1 MDRQAYTKAPLLAM
15 ASFGW
20 VQCAPMSIQPVPA
33 PHPIQP
39 IGVFDSGVGGLSV
52 LRKIHQRLPREG
64 LLYVAD
70 SAHIPYGDK
79 PMAQVRARAF
89 ALTEQLLA
97 LGAKALVVA
106 CNTATAAAIH
116 ELRACWP
123 HLPIIGMEP
132 GLKPALTAPQAGRVG
147 VLATTGT
154 LRSEKFRH
162 LMERYGGQAEVLLQ
176 PCPGLVEL
184 VELGELEG
192 SASEALLREYLTPL
206 LEAGV
211 TTLVLGC
218 THYPFLLP
226 VIQRIAG
233 SHLWVIDT
241 GEAVARQVEHKLHS
255 AGLLNHQ
262 GPLPAPT
269 RFFTSGDPERQLT
282 AIERLWGKPITLEF
296 LTEAARTP

>member
-1 MDRQAYTKAPLLAM
+1 MIAQFTPAPDP
-15 ASFGW
+15 
-20 VQCAPMSIQPVPA
+20 QQPV
-33 PHPIQP
+33 
-39 IGVFDSGVGGLSV
+39 GVFDSGVGGLSV
-52 LRKIHQRLPREG
+52 LHKIHQRLPRER

-89 ALTEQLLA
+89 AITERLLA
-97 LGAKALVVA
+97 MGAKALVVA

-116 ELRACWP
+116 ELRTCWP

-154 LRSEKFRH
+154 LRSEKFRS

-184 VELGELEG
+184 VEQGELD
-192 SASEALLREYLTPL
+192 SRCSEALLREYLAPL
-206 LEAGV
+206 LAAGV

-233 SHLWVIDT
+233 THLRVIDT
-241 GEAVARQVEHKLHS
+241 GEAVARQVEHKLQT
-255 AGLLNHQ
+255 AGLLNHL
-262 GPLPAPT
+262 GPPPAPS
-269 RFFTSGDPERQLT
+269 RFFTRVP
-282 AIERLWGKPITLEF
+282 
-296 LTEAARTP
+296 